1 METYAVLTGDIVKS
15 REIAPRAQLIRTLK
29 DALETVSEAHQ
40 AEYDIYRGDS
50 FQMVLASAP
59 AAALV
64 AVIIRSKL
72 ISQSANKK
80 NRRDARISIGLG
92 GISYRGETITESD
105 GPAFLLSG
113 QGMDELNQSKNKSN
127 RRLIIKAPWQQAD
140 RSLPLLTRF
149 ADDIIS
155 NWSRY
160 SAETAFYSLVYDES
174 QEALAQRFERSQSAI
189 SDRIAAAR
197 LDLIREYILY
207 VREHIRW
214 ETRA

>member
-29 DALETVSEAHQ
+29 EALETASETHQ

-50 FQMVLASAP
+50 FQMVLPSAP

-64 AVIIRSKL
+64 AIIIRSKL
-72 ISQSANKK
+72 LSQSAKK
-80 NRRDARISIGLG
+80 SSPWDARIAVGIGD
-92 GISYRGETITESD
+92 ISYRGEKVTESD

-113 QGMDELNQSKNKSN
+113 QGMDELDKTSRK
-127 RRLIIKAPWQQAD
+127 LIIKAPWEQAD
-140 RSLPLLTRF
+140 RSLSLVTRF

-155 NWSRY
+155 NWSKY

-174 QEALAQRFERSQSAI
+174 QNALAKRLDRSQSTI
-189 SDRIAAAR
+189 NDRIAAAK
-197 LDLIREYILY
+197 LELIREYILHVKEY
-207 VREHIRW
+207 IRW

>member
-15 REIAPRAQLIRTLK
+15 REISPRAQLIRTLK
-29 DALETVSEAHQ
+29 EALETASKTHQ

-50 FQMVLASAP
+50 FQMVLPSAP

-64 AVIIRSKL
+64 AIIIRSKL
-72 ISQSANKK
+72 LSKSAKK
-80 NRRDARISIGLG
+80 SHPWDTRISIGIG
-92 GISYRGETITESD
+92 EITYRGDKITESD

-113 QGMDELNQSKNKSN
+113 QGMDELDKSH
-127 RRLIIKAPWQQAD
+127 RRLIIKAPWEQAD
-140 RSLPLLTRF
+140 RSLSLVTRF

-174 QEALAQRFERSQSAI
+174 QNALAKRLERSQSTI
-189 SDRIAAAR
+189 NDRIAAAR
-197 LDLIREYILY
+197 LELIREYILHVEEY
-207 VREHIRW
+207 VRW

>member
-15 REIAPRAQLIRTLK
+15 RDITPRAQLIETLK
-29 DALETVSEAHQ
+29 EALETAKETYHAD
-40 AEYDIYRGDS
+40 YDVYRGDS
-50 FQMVLASAP
+50 FQMLIPSAQ

-72 ISQSANKK
+72 ISRSPKK
-80 NRRDARISIGLG
+80 SNPWDTRIAIGIG
-92 GISYRGETITESD
+92 GITYRGEKTTESD

-113 QGMDELNQSKNKSN
+113 QGMEELNKKK
-127 RRLIIKAPWQQAD
+127 RRLIIKAPWEHAD
-140 RSLPLLTRF
+140 RSLTLVTRF

-160 SAETAFYSLVYDES
+160 SAETAFYNLVYNES
-174 QEALAQRFERSQSAI
+174 QSVLAKRLGKSQSTI
-189 SDRIAAAR
+189 HDRIATAR
-197 LDLIREYILY
+197 LELVRAYIQHVKEY
-207 VREHIRW
+207 VSW